1 MAVVY
6 GKKEL
11 REFAERWRGRGY
23 EKGETQQFWLQ
34 ALRSIGYP
42 HVDEVLFEYHL
53 PSGGFADVWI
63 PDANVLIE
71 QKSFGV
77 SLDDYE
83 VRQKKKKTPLMQAL
97 DYVEELPRPK
107 QPRFVVTCNFGIFR
121 VYDRD
126 KWSKSQLADNAFE
139 FTLDELAE
147 HPEYMGFVTDPDN
160 SRLEKEKQVSIRAGE
175 LIGELYDMMCEGYI
189 DPDSEES
196 MHALN
201 VLCVRLVFCLYCED
215 ADLFE
220 KDSFYNYLKDVPA
233 SQFRTALRRLFVA
246 LDTDLK
252 KRDPYDADVK
262 VFPYVNGGLFREDTE
277 IPNFT
282 EEAKQFLL
290 EKVARPVNWSQ
301 ISPTIFGGI
310 FESTLNPETRRSGG
324 MHYTSPENIHKV
336 IDPLFLDKLKA
347 EFAAIRDEEG
357 ATPRKKKNALAR
369 FHAKLCSLKFFDP
382 ACGSG
387 NFLTETYICLRKLE
401 DAVLNALRE
410 GQTELGFSDDEDRGL
425 RVSLNQFYGIEIND
439 FAVKVAESALW
450 ISRLKANGENL
461 MFYEVGDDDF
471 PLNESAN
478 IVEGNALRMDW
489 SEVLSAEECSYI
501 IGNPPFYGASLCSPS
516 QKQEIVDLFG
526 KIRLSNSLDYV
537 TGWYYKACQMM
548 SLNPR
553 IHSALVSTNSVTQG
567 EQVSPLWGTLRQR
580 FAVEINFAYRTFIW
594 DNESAD
600 RAHVHCVIIGFSACG
615 ESVLPKRLY
624 YADGRHDVVDSI
636 SPYLLAGSFVCI
648 DSRSFPLSDVPICSL
663 GNTAKDRGYLTLSV
677 SERDDFVSRYPDK
690 AHLIRRFVGGKDFLS
705 NRDFRYCF
713 WLRDIDESEYSAIP
727 ELQERIQNVRA
738 FRSLSSSPDTRKF
751 AEMPHLFFRTPH
763 VEDSYLIIPR
773 TTSQRRRYLPVA
785 FVNGDNIGSDAVM
798 VVYHASLFHF
808 GVISSRMHALWL
820 GVVGGRLKS
829 DYRYSSVVVYNNFVW
844 PNVDDD
850 LRCEIEACAQTVID
864 VRAAH
869 APVSLGTLYDPE
881 SMPVDLL
888 AAHRALDAAVE
899 RAYGVDFGRDEDKL
913 IAHLFKLYEA
923 ATLDE

>member
-1 MAVVY
+1 MAY
-6 GKKEL
+6 SKKEL
-11 REFAERWRGRGY
+11 REFAERWHGRGY

-34 ALRSIGYP
+34 ALRAIGYP
-42 HVDEVLFEYHL
+42 HVDDVLFEYHL

-63 PDANVLIE
+63 PDADVLIE

-147 HPEYMGFVTDPDN
+147 HPEYMGFITDPGN
-160 SRLEKEKQVSIRAGE
+160 SRLEKEKQVSIKAGE
-175 LIGELYDMMCEGYI
+175 LIGELYDMLREGYI

-262 VFPYVNGGLFREDTE
+262 IFPYVNGGLFREDTE

-282 EEAKQFLL
+282 EESKQFLL

-310 FESTLNPETRRSGG
+310 FESTLNPETRRAGG

-336 IDPLFLDKLKA
+336 IDPLFLDELKA

-450 ISRLKANGENL
+450 ISRLKANAENF
-461 MFYEVGDDDF
+461 MFYEVGYDDF

-478 IVEGNALRMDW
+478 IVEGNALCMDW
-489 SEVLSAEECSYI
+489 NEVLSAEECSFI

-580 FAVEINFAYRTFIW
+580 FAVEINFA
-594 DNESAD
+594 
-600 RAHVHCVIIGFSACG
+600 
-615 ESVLPKRLY
+615 
-624 YADGRHDVVDSI
+624 
-636 SPYLLAGSFVCI
+636 
-648 DSRSFPLSDVPICSL
+648 
-663 GNTAKDRGYLTLSV
+663 
-677 SERDDFVSRYPDK
+677 
-690 AHLIRRFVGGKDFLS
+690 
-705 NRDFRYCF
+705 
-713 WLRDIDESEYSAIP
+713 
-727 ELQERIQNVRA
+727 
-738 FRSLSSSPDTRKF
+738 
-751 AEMPHLFFRTPH
+751 
-763 VEDSYLIIPR
+763 
-773 TTSQRRRYLPVA
+773 
-785 FVNGDNIGSDAVM
+785 
-798 VVYHASLFHF
+798 
-808 GVISSRMHALWL
+808 
-820 GVVGGRLKS
+820 
-829 DYRYSSVVVYNNFVW
+829 
-844 PNVDDD
+844 
-850 LRCEIEACAQTVID
+850 
-864 VRAAH
+864 
-869 APVSLGTLYDPE
+869 
-881 SMPVDLL
+881 
-888 AAHRALDAAVE
+888 
-899 RAYGVDFGRDEDKL
+899 
-913 IAHLFKLYEA
+913 
-923 ATLDE
+923 

>member
-1 MAVVY
+1 MAY
-6 GKKEL
+6 TKKEL
-11 REFAERWRGRGY
+11 REFADRWRGRGY

-34 ALRSIGYP
+34 ALRAIGYP
-42 HVDEVLFEYHL
+42 HVDDVLFEYHL

-63 PDANVLIE
+63 PDADVLIE

-83 VRQKKKKTPLMQAL
+83 IRQKKKKTPLMQAL

-147 HPEYMGFVTDPDN
+147 HPEYMGFITDPGN
-160 SRLEKEKQVSIRAGE
+160 SRLEKEKQVSIKAGE
-175 LIGELYDMMCEGYI
+175 LIGELYDMMREGYI

-252 KRDPYDADVK
+252 NRDPYDTDVK
-262 VFPYVNGGLFREDTE
+262 IFPYVNGGLFREDTE

-336 IDPLFLDKLKA
+336 IDPLFLDDLKA

-357 ATPRKKKNALAR
+357 TTPRKRKNALAR

-387 NFLTETYICLRKLE
+387 NFLTEIYVCLRKLE

-471 PLNESAN
+471 PLNESAR
-478 IVEGNALRMDW
+478 IIEGNALKVDW
-489 SEVLSAEECSYI
+489 NDVLPASRCSFVM
-501 IGNPPFYGASLCSPS
+501 GNPPFYGGMFMTVE
-516 QKQEIVDLFG
+516 QKNEMKDVFHNLKG
-526 KIRLSNSLDYV
+526 VGELDYV
-537 TGWYYKACQMM
+537 TAWYAKGAEYVKDY
-548 SLNPR
+548 P
-553 IHSALVSTNSVTQG
+553 IHCCFVSTNSICQG
-567 EQVSPLWGTLRQR
+567 L
-580 FAVEINFAYRTFIW
+580 AVGVFW
-594 DNESAD
+594 
-600 RAHVHCVIIGFSACG
+600 
-615 ESVLPKRLY
+615 
-624 YADGRHDVVDSI
+624 
-636 SPYLLAGSFVCI
+636 
-648 DSRSFPLSDVPICSL
+648 
-663 GNTAKDRGYLTLSV
+663 
-677 SERDDFVSRYPDK
+677 RY
-690 AHLIRRFVGGKDFLS
+690 F
-705 NRDFRYCF
+705 
-713 WLRDIDESEYSAIP
+713 
-727 ELQERIQNVRA
+727 
-738 FRSLSSSPDTRKF
+738 
-751 AEMPHLFFRTPH
+751 
-763 VEDSYLIIPR
+763 
-773 TTSQRRRYLPVA
+773 
-785 FVNGDNIGSDAVM
+785 
-798 VVYHASLFHF
+798 
-808 GVISSRMHALWL
+808 
-820 GVVGGRLKS
+820 
-829 DYRYSSVVVYNNFVW
+829 
-844 PNVDDD
+844 
-850 LRCEIEACAQTVID
+850 
-864 VRAAH
+864 
-869 APVSLGTLYDPE
+869 
-881 SMPVDLL
+881 
-888 AAHRALDAAVE
+888 
-899 RAYGVDFGRDEDKL
+899 
-913 IAHLFKLYEA
+913 
-923 ATLDE
+923 

>member
-1 MAVVY
+1 MAVAY
-6 GKKEL
+6 SKKEL
-11 REFAERWRGRGY
+11 REFAERWHGRGY

-34 ALRSIGYP
+34 ALRAIGYP
-42 HVDEVLFEYHL
+42 HVDDVLFEYHL

-63 PDANVLIE
+63 PDADVLIE

-147 HPEYMGFVTDPDN
+147 HPEYMGFITDPGN
-160 SRLEKEKQVSIRAGE
+160 SRLEKEKQVSIKAGE
-175 LIGELYDMMCEGYI
+175 LIGELYDMLREGYI

-262 VFPYVNGGLFREDTE
+262 IFPYVNGGLFREDTE

-282 EEAKQFLL
+282 EESKQFLL
-290 EKVARPVNWSQ
+290 EEVARPVNWSQ

-310 FESTLNPETRRSGG
+310 FESTLNPETRRAGG

-336 IDPLFLDKLKA
+336 IGPLFLDELKA

-401 DAVLNALRE
+401 DAVLNELRQ
-410 GQTELGFSDDEDRGL
+410 GQTEFAFVDDEVGGR

-450 ISRLKANGENL
+450 ISRLKANGENF
-461 MFYEVGDDDF
+461 MFYESGDNDF

-478 IVEGNALRMDW
+478 IVEGNALRIDW
-489 SEVLSAEECSYI
+489 NDVLPAVKCSFI
-501 IGNPPFYGASLCSPS
+501 MGNPPFVGFKSASAA
-516 QKQEIVDLFG
+516 QKDDMHAIFG
-526 KIRLSNSLDYV
+526 LQAKLLDYV
-537 TGWYYKACQMM
+537 CAWYMKAGRYMQNTSC
-548 SLNPR
+548 
-553 IHSALVSTNSVTQG
+553 HAAFVSTNSVCQG
-567 EQVSPLWGTLRQR
+567 KMAADLWSQLQR
-580 FAVEINFAYRTFIW
+580 GLGVQIDFAHRTFVW
-594 DNESAD
+594 DSEASEKAS
-600 RAHVHCVIIGFSACG
+600 VHCVIVGFSKEG
-615 ESVLPKRLY
+615 
-624 YADGRHDVVDSI
+624 
-636 SPYLLAGSFVCI
+636 
-648 DSRSFPLSDVPICSL
+648 
-663 GNTAKDRGYLTLSV
+663 V
-677 SERDDFVSRYPDK
+677 SEKKIYFDD
-690 AHLIRRFVGGKDFLS
+690 
-705 NRDFRYCF
+705 
-713 WLRDIDESEYSAIP
+713 E
-727 ELQERIQNVRA
+727 VRA
-738 FRSLSSSPDTRKF
+738 VKNINCYLIDFEDVYIMSRTKPLCEVPPMIMGNQAMDGGNLIIDAAEYDEFMRRQPEAAPYVKRYMMGNEFINGKLRWCLWLDGVSDDAINGMALVRERVERVRAMRAHSNDSGARKR
-751 AEMPHLFFRTPH
+751 ASTPHLFREQRNPKHF
-763 VEDSYLIIPR
+763 VAIPI
-773 TTSQRRRYLPVA
+773 TSSQNRDYVP
-785 FVNGDNIGSDAVM
+785 IGFLDD
-798 VVYHASLFHF
+798 
-808 GVISSRMHALWL
+808 GVIAGNTLFIIEDVGIYEFGILTSFFHNSWMRAVGARM
-820 GVVGGRLKS
+820 KS
-829 DYRYSSVVVYNNFVW
+829 DYRYSKEIVYNNFVW
-844 PNVDDD
+844 PDPTDELRRSVESCAQAVLNARQNYSGRTLATLYDRVTMPDD
-850 LRCEIEACAQTVID
+850 LRL
-864 VRAAH
+864 AH
-869 APVSLGTLYDPE
+869 E
-881 SMPVDLL
+881 
-888 AAHRALDAAVE
+888 RLDAAVE
-899 RAYGVDFGRDEDKL
+899 AAYGVDFGGDEYK
-913 IAHLFKLYEA
+913 IVVHLFKLYLA
-923 ATLDE
+923 ATAKE

>member
-1 MAVVY
+1 MAY
-6 GKKEL
+6 SKKKL

-34 ALRSIGYP
+34 ALRAIGYP
-42 HVDEVLFEYHL
+42 HVDDVLFEYHL

-63 PDANVLIE
+63 PDADVLIE

-83 VRQKKKKTPLMQAL
+83 LRQNKKKTPLMQAL

-139 FTLDELAE
+139 FTLDELSE
-147 HPEYMGFVTDPDN
+147 HPEYMGFITDPGN
-160 SRLEKEKQVSIRAGE
+160 SRLEKEKQVSIKAGE
-175 LIGELYDMMCEGYI
+175 LIGELYDMMREGYI

-233 SQFRTALRRLFVA
+233 SQFRVALRRLFVA

-262 VFPYVNGGLFREDTE
+262 IFPYVNGGLFREDTE

-282 EEAKQFLL
+282 DEAKQFLL

-310 FESTLNPETRRSGG
+310 FESTLNPETRRSAG

-336 IDPLFLDKLKA
+336 IDPLFLDELKA

-357 ATPRKKKNALAR
+357 TTPRKKKNALAR
-369 FHAKLCSLKFFDP
+369 FHAKLCNLKFFDP

-401 DAVLNALRE
+401 DSVLNELRQ
-410 GQTELGFSDDEDRGL
+410 GQTELGFSEDESGGR

-471 PLNESAN
+471 PLNEAAR
-478 IVEGNALRMDW
+478 IVEGNALKLDW
-489 SEVLSAEECSYI
+489 NDVLPASLCSFVM
-501 IGNPPFYGASLCSPS
+501 GNPPFYGGMFMTVD
-516 QKQEIVDLFG
+516 QKKEMKEVFRGLKG
-526 KIRLSNSLDYV
+526 VGELDYV
-537 TGWYYKACQMM
+537 TAWYVK
-548 SLNPR
+548 
-553 IHSALVSTNSVTQG
+553 SAEYVKGHPIRCCFVSTNSICQG
-567 EQVSPLWGTLRQR
+567 LAVGVFWRYFKESLGCEIEYAYKTFVWG
-580 FAVEINFAYRTFIW
+580 
-594 DNESAD
+594 NEASAQA
-600 RAHVHCVIIGFSACG
+600 RVHVVIIGFGS
-615 ESVLPKRLY
+615 
-624 YADGRHDVVDSI
+624 
-636 SPYLLAGSFVCI
+636 SPVEWCN
-648 DSRSFPLSDVPICSL
+648 R
-663 GNTAKDRGYLTLSV
+663 
-677 SERDDFVSRYPDK
+677 FVSFGLGY
-690 AHLIRRFVGGKDFLS
+690 ALSWSGVSSCWVGCGVS
-705 NRDFRYCF
+705 RDLVRMSR
-713 WLRDIDESEYSAIP
+713 LR
-727 ELQERIQNVRA
+727 
-738 FRSLSSSPDTRKF
+738 
-751 AEMPHLFFRTPH
+751 
-763 VEDSYLIIPR
+763 
-773 TTSQRRRYLPVA
+773 
-785 FVNGDNIGSDAVM
+785 
-798 VVYHASLFHF
+798 
-808 GVISSRMHALWL
+808 
-820 GVVGGRLKS
+820 
-829 DYRYSSVVVYNNFVW
+829 
-844 PNVDDD
+844 
-850 LRCEIEACAQTVID
+850 
-864 VRAAH
+864 
-869 APVSLGTLYDPE
+869 
-881 SMPVDLL
+881 
-888 AAHRALDAAVE
+888 
-899 RAYGVDFGRDEDKL
+899 
-913 IAHLFKLYEA
+913 
-923 ATLDE
+923 

>member
-1 MAVVY
+1 MVY

-147 HPEYMGFVTDPDN
+147 HPEYMSFITDPDN

-175 LIGELYDMMCEGYI
+175 LIGELYDMMREGYI

-410 GQTELGFSDDEDRGL
+410 GQTELGFSDDEERGL

-636 SPYLLAGSFVCI
+636 
-648 DSRSFPLSDVPICSL
+648 
-663 GNTAKDRGYLTLSV
+663 
-677 SERDDFVSRYPDK
+677 
-690 AHLIRRFVGGKDFLS
+690 
-705 NRDFRYCF
+705 
-713 WLRDIDESEYSAIP
+713 
-727 ELQERIQNVRA
+727 
-738 FRSLSSSPDTRKF
+738 
-751 AEMPHLFFRTPH
+751 
-763 VEDSYLIIPR
+763 
-773 TTSQRRRYLPVA
+773 
-785 FVNGDNIGSDAVM
+785 
-798 VVYHASLFHF
+798 
-808 GVISSRMHALWL
+808 
-820 GVVGGRLKS
+820 
-829 DYRYSSVVVYNNFVW
+829 
-844 PNVDDD
+844 
-850 LRCEIEACAQTVID
+850 
-864 VRAAH
+864 
-869 APVSLGTLYDPE
+869 
-881 SMPVDLL
+881 
-888 AAHRALDAAVE
+888 RAL
-899 RAYGVDFGRDEDKL
+899 
-913 IAHLFKLYEA
+913 HN
-923 ATLDE
+923 

>member
-1 MAVVY
+1 MAY
-6 GKKEL
+6 SKKEL
-11 REFAERWRGRGY
+11 REFAERWHGRGY

-34 ALRSIGYP
+34 ALRAIGYP
-42 HVDEVLFEYHL
+42 HVDDVLFEYHL

-63 PDANVLIE
+63 PDADVLIE

-147 HPEYMGFVTDPDN
+147 HPEYMGFITDPGN
-160 SRLEKEKQVSIRAGE
+160 SRLEKEKQVSIKAGE
-175 LIGELYDMMCEGYI
+175 LIGELYDMLREGYI

-262 VFPYVNGGLFREDTE
+262 IFPYVNGGLFREDTE

-282 EEAKQFLL
+282 EESKQFLL

-310 FESTLNPETRRSGG
+310 FESTLNPETRRAGG

-336 IDPLFLDKLKA
+336 IDPLFLDELKA

-450 ISRLKANGENL
+450 ISRLKANAENF
-461 MFYEVGDDDF
+461 MFYEVGYDDF

-478 IVEGNALRMDW
+478 IVEGNALCMDW
-489 SEVLSAEECSYI
+489 NEVLSAEECSFI

-615 ESVLPKRLY
+615 ESVSPKRLY
-624 YADGRHDVVDSI
+624 FADGHHDVVDSI
-636 SPYLLAGSFVCI
+636 SGS
-648 DSRSFPLSDVPICSL
+648 SE
-663 GNTAKDRGYLTLSV
+663 LSV
-677 SERDDFVSRYPDK
+677 
-690 AHLIRRFVGGKDFLS
+690 GGG
-705 NRDFRYCF
+705 
-713 WLRDIDESEYSAIP
+713 I
-727 ELQERIQNVRA
+727 
-738 FRSLSSSPDTRKF
+738 
-751 AEMPHLFFRTPH
+751 
-763 VEDSYLIIPR
+763 
-773 TTSQRRRYLPVA
+773 
-785 FVNGDNIGSDAVM
+785 
-798 VVYHASLFHF
+798 
-808 GVISSRMHALWL
+808 
-820 GVVGGRLKS
+820 
-829 DYRYSSVVVYNNFVW
+829 
-844 PNVDDD
+844 
-850 LRCEIEACAQTVID
+850 
-864 VRAAH
+864 
-869 APVSLGTLYDPE
+869 
-881 SMPVDLL
+881 
-888 AAHRALDAAVE
+888 
-899 RAYGVDFGRDEDKL
+899 
-913 IAHLFKLYEA
+913 
-923 ATLDE
+923 

>member
-1 MAVVY
+1 MAVAY
-6 GKKEL
+6 SKKEL
-11 REFAERWRGRGY
+11 REFAERWHGRGY

-34 ALRSIGYP
+34 ALRAIGYP
-42 HVDEVLFEYHL
+42 HVDDVLFEYHL

-63 PDANVLIE
+63 PDADVLIE

-147 HPEYMGFVTDPDN
+147 HPEYMGFITDPGN
-160 SRLEKEKQVSIRAGE
+160 SRLEKEKQVSIKAGE
-175 LIGELYDMMCEGYI
+175 LIGELYDMLREGYI

-262 VFPYVNGGLFREDTE
+262 IFPYVNGGLFREDTE

-282 EEAKQFLL
+282 EESKQFLL

-310 FESTLNPETRRSGG
+310 FESTLNPETRRAGG

-336 IDPLFLDKLKA
+336 IDPLFLDELKA

-450 ISRLKANGENL
+450 ISRLKANAENF
-461 MFYEVGDDDF
+461 MFYEVGYDDF

-478 IVEGNALRMDW
+478 IVEGNALCMDW
-489 SEVLSAEECSYI
+489 NEVLSAEECSFI

-615 ESVLPKRLY
+615 ESVSPKRLY
-624 YADGRHDVVDSI
+624 FADGHHDVVDSI
-636 SPYLLAGSFVCI
+636 SGS
-648 DSRSFPLSDVPICSL
+648 SE
-663 GNTAKDRGYLTLSV
+663 LSV
-677 SERDDFVSRYPDK
+677 
-690 AHLIRRFVGGKDFLS
+690 GGG
-705 NRDFRYCF
+705 
-713 WLRDIDESEYSAIP
+713 I
-727 ELQERIQNVRA
+727 
-738 FRSLSSSPDTRKF
+738 
-751 AEMPHLFFRTPH
+751 
-763 VEDSYLIIPR
+763 
-773 TTSQRRRYLPVA
+773 
-785 FVNGDNIGSDAVM
+785 
-798 VVYHASLFHF
+798 
-808 GVISSRMHALWL
+808 
-820 GVVGGRLKS
+820 
-829 DYRYSSVVVYNNFVW
+829 
-844 PNVDDD
+844 
-850 LRCEIEACAQTVID
+850 
-864 VRAAH
+864 
-869 APVSLGTLYDPE
+869 
-881 SMPVDLL
+881 
-888 AAHRALDAAVE
+888 
-899 RAYGVDFGRDEDKL
+899 
-913 IAHLFKLYEA
+913 
-923 ATLDE
+923 

>member
-1 MAVVY
+1 MAVAY
-6 GKKEL
+6 SKKEL
-11 REFAERWRGRGY
+11 REFAERWRGKGY

-34 ALRSIGYP
+34 ALRAIGYP
-42 HVDEVLFEYHL
+42 HVDDVLFEYHL

-63 PDANVLIE
+63 PDADVLIE

-83 VRQKKKKTPLMQAL
+83 LRQKKKKTPLMQAL

-126 KWSKSQLADNAFE
+126 RWSKSQLADNAFE

-147 HPEYMGFVTDPDN
+147 HPEYLGFITDPGN
-160 SRLEKEKQVSIRAGE
+160 SRLEKEKQVSIKAGE
-175 LIGELYDMMCEGYI
+175 LIGELYDMMREGYI

-252 KRDPYDADVK
+252 NRDPYDTDVK
-262 VFPYVNGGLFREDTE
+262 IFPYVNGGLFREDTE

-336 IDPLFLDKLKA
+336 IDPLFLDDLKV

-357 ATPRKKKNALAR
+357 TTPRKKKNALAR

-471 PLNESAN
+471 PLNESAR
-478 IVEGNALRMDW
+478 IIEGNALKVDW
-489 SEVLSAEECSYI
+489 NDVLPASRCSFVM
-501 IGNPPFYGASLCSPS
+501 GNPPFYGGMFMTVE
-516 QKQEIVDLFG
+516 QKNEMKDVFHNLKG
-526 KIRLSNSLDYV
+526 VGELDYV
-537 TGWYYKACQMM
+537 TAWYAKGAEYVKDY
-548 SLNPR
+548 P
-553 IHSALVSTNSVTQG
+553 IHCCFVSTNSICQG
-567 EQVSPLWGTLRQR
+567 LAVGVFWRYFKQTLGFEIEYAYKTFVWG
-580 FAVEINFAYRTFIW
+580 
-594 DNESAD
+594 NEASDQA
-600 RAHVHCVIIGFSACG
+600 RVHVVIIGFADKRFANKRRWLRSSAGDVLQCEHING
-615 ESVLPKRLY
+615 YLMPSV
-624 YADGRHDVVDSI
+624 DVYVTEVSN
-636 SPYLLAGSFVCI
+636 
-648 DSRSFPLSDVPICSL
+648 PLSDVPPIRFGSMPR
-663 GNTAKDRGYLTLSV
+663 AKGFTLSAADR
-677 SERDDFVSRYPDK
+677 E
-690 AHLIRRFVGGKDFLS
+690 RFVAENPLCEQWIRPYWGADEFL
-705 NRDFRYCF
+705 NRKERYCL
-713 WLRDIDESEYSAIP
+713 WLVDADEDEIAQCP
-727 ELQERIQNVRA
+727 LVVERINRVRDERLA
-738 FRSLSSSPDTRKF
+738 SKAPSTRKF
-751 AEMPHLFFRTPH
+751 ADTPTLFAQIAQP
-763 VEDSYLIIPR
+763 VGDGDYLLIPR
-773 TTSQRRRYLPVA
+773 LSSEKRSYIPIGFVGNEVIASDLAYLVPSA
-785 FVNGDNIGSDAVM
+785 S
-798 VVYHASLFHF
+798 VYHF
-808 GVISSRMHALWL
+808 GVLSSQFHNVWVRMVA
-820 GVVGGRLKS
+820 GRFKS
-829 DYRYSSVVVYNNFVW
+829 DYRYAKDLVYNTFIW
-844 PNVDDD
+844 PTVSEQS
-850 LRCEIEACAQTVID
+850 RGEIGACAQEILD
-864 VRAAH
+864 VRERHRALR
-869 APVSLGTLYDPE
+869 LGDLYKRDH
-881 SMPVDLL
+881 MPDDLL
-888 AAHRALDAAVE
+888 AAHMALDVAVE
-899 RAYGVDFGRDEDKL
+899 RAYGVDFAGDEDKI

-923 ATLDE
+923 AAVGE

>member
-1 MAVVY
+1 MAVAY
-6 GKKEL
+6 SKKEL

-34 ALRSIGYP
+34 ALRAIGYP
-42 HVDEVLFEYHL
+42 HVDDVLFEYHL

-63 PDANVLIE
+63 PDADVLIE

-83 VRQKKKKTPLMQAL
+83 LRQKKKKTPLMQAL

-147 HPEYMGFVTDPDN
+147 HPEYMAFITDPGN
-160 SRLEKEKQVSIRAGE
+160 SRLEKEKQVSIKAGE
-175 LIGELYDMMCEGYI
+175 LIGELYDMMREGYI

-233 SQFRTALRRLFVA
+233 SQFRVALRRLFVA

-262 VFPYVNGGLFREDTE
+262 IFPYVNGGLFREDTE

-310 FESTLNPETRRSGG
+310 FESTLNPETRRSAG

-336 IDPLFLDKLKA
+336 IDPLFLDELKA
-347 EFAAIRDEEG
+347 EFASIRDEEG
-357 ATPRKKKNALAR
+357 TTPRKKKNALAR
-369 FHAKLCSLKFFDP
+369 FHAKLCGLKFFDP

-401 DAVLNALRE
+401 DSVLNELRQ
-410 GQTELGFSDDEDRGL
+410 GQTELGFSEDESRGR

-461 MFYEVGDDDF
+461 MFFEVGDDDF
-471 PLNESAN
+471 PLNESAR
-478 IVEGNALRMDW
+478 IVEGNALRVEWND
-489 SEVLSAEECSYI
+489 VLPVSQCSYVM
-501 IGNPPFYGASLCSPS
+501 GNPPFRGARWQTKQ
-516 QKQEIVDLFG
+516 QKAEMRSVFHDAPHCG
-526 KIRLSNSLDYV
+526 NLDYV
-537 TGWYYKACQMM
+537 AGWYIKAAEYISG
-548 SLNPR
+548 SLVR
-553 IHSALVSTNSVTQG
+553 AAFVSTNSICQG
-567 EQVSPLWGTLRQR
+567 EQVARVWEPIYNLGIRID
-580 FAVEINFAYRTFIW
+580 FAHDTFRW
-594 DNESAD
+594 RNETTEQ
-600 RAHVHCVIIGFSACG
+600 AHVYVIIVGFSASGGLKTLFHHADPDAEAEISYPVNINAYLAALPNMFIYGRNTPLSNVPFIGTGSQPIDGGNYLFSYDEMCEFIG
-615 ESVLPKRLY
+615 QEPGAKGLFHPWMGSVEFLNNKKRWVLWLGDLDDDDLDVLPMCRE
-624 YADGRHDVVDSI
+624 RVERV
-636 SPYLLAGSFVCI
+636 
-648 DSRSFPLSDVPICSL
+648 RSFRLASKR
-663 GNTAKDRGYLTLSV
+663 AQTLKAAEFPRRFGSEV
-677 SERDDFVSRYPDK
+677 LFNSSAVVIPQVSSERRMYIPIGFIGPDVFCSDK
-690 AHLIRRFVGGKDFLS
+690 
-705 NRDFRYCF
+705 
-713 WLRDIDESEYSAIP
+713 LRVVP
-727 ELQERIQNVRA
+727 EATL
-738 FRSLSSSPDTRKF
+738 
-751 AEMPHLFFRTPH
+751 
-763 VEDSYLIIPR
+763 Y
-773 TTSQRRRYLPVA
+773 
-785 FVNGDNIGSDAVM
+785 
-798 VVYHASLFHF
+798 HF
-808 GVISSRMHALWL
+808 GVLHSRVHNAWMRRTT
-820 GVVGGRLKS
+820 GRLKS
-829 DYRYSSVVVYNNFVW
+829 DYQYTNSIVYNCFVW
-844 PNVDDD
+844 PSPTVEQKQ
-850 LRCEIEACAQTVID
+850 LIEECAQKVLD
-864 VRAAH
+864 VRSRWSDT
-869 APVSLGTLYDPE
+869 SLAKLYDPE
-881 SMPVDLL
+881 MMPDPLL
-888 AAHRALDAAVE
+888 AAHRMLDAAVE
-899 RAYGVDFGRDEDKL
+899 AAYGVDFDEDEDEIVL
-913 IAHLFKLYEA
+913 HLFQLYGA
-923 ATLDE
+923 AVADE

>member
-1 MAVVY
+1 MAY
-6 GKKEL
+6 SKKEL
-11 REFAERWRGRGY
+11 REFAERWRGKGY

-34 ALRSIGYP
+34 ALRAIGYP
-42 HVDEVLFEYHL
+42 HVDDVLFEYHL

-63 PDANVLIE
+63 PDADVLIE

-83 VRQKKKKTPLMQAL
+83 LRQKKKKTPLMQAL

-126 KWSKSQLADNAFE
+126 RWSKSQLADNAFE

-147 HPEYMGFVTDPDN
+147 HPEYLGFITDPGN
-160 SRLEKEKQVSIRAGE
+160 SRLEKEKQVSIKAGE
-175 LIGELYDMMCEGYI
+175 LIGKLYDMMREGYI
-189 DPDSEES
+189 DPDSQES

-220 KDSFYNYLKDVPA
+220 KDSFYNYLKDVPV
-233 SQFRTALRRLFVA
+233 SQFRMALRRLFVA
-246 LDTDLK
+246 LDTELK
-252 KRDPYDADVK
+252 NRDPYDTDVK
-262 VFPYVNGGLFREDTE
+262 IFPYVNGGLFREDTE

-336 IDPLFLDKLKA
+336 IDPLFLDDLKV

-357 ATPRKKKNALAR
+357 TTFRKKKNALAR

-450 ISRLKANGENL
+450 ISRLKANAENF
-461 MFYEVGDDDF
+461 MFYEVGYDDF

-478 IVEGNALRMDW
+478 IVEGNALCMDW
-489 SEVLSAEECSYI
+489 NEVLSAEECSFI

-548 SLNPR
+548 SLNAR

-615 ESVLPKRLY
+615 ESVSPKRLY
-624 YADGRHDVVDSI
+624 FADGHHDVVDSI

-663 GNTAKDRGYLTLSV
+663 GNTAKDRGYLTGSSELSV
-677 SERDDFVSRYPDK
+677 
-690 AHLIRRFVGGKDFLS
+690 GGG
-705 NRDFRYCF
+705 
-713 WLRDIDESEYSAIP
+713 I
-727 ELQERIQNVRA
+727 
-738 FRSLSSSPDTRKF
+738 
-751 AEMPHLFFRTPH
+751 
-763 VEDSYLIIPR
+763 
-773 TTSQRRRYLPVA
+773 
-785 FVNGDNIGSDAVM
+785 
-798 VVYHASLFHF
+798 
-808 GVISSRMHALWL
+808 
-820 GVVGGRLKS
+820 
-829 DYRYSSVVVYNNFVW
+829 
-844 PNVDDD
+844 
-850 LRCEIEACAQTVID
+850 
-864 VRAAH
+864 
-869 APVSLGTLYDPE
+869 
-881 SMPVDLL
+881 
-888 AAHRALDAAVE
+888 
-899 RAYGVDFGRDEDKL
+899 
-913 IAHLFKLYEA
+913 
-923 ATLDE
+923 

>member
-1 MAVVY
+1 MAVAY
-6 GKKEL
+6 SKKEL
-11 REFAERWRGRGY
+11 REFAERWHGRGY

-34 ALRSIGYP
+34 ALRAIGYP
-42 HVDEVLFEYHL
+42 HVDDVLFEYHL

-63 PDANVLIE
+63 PDADVLIE

-147 HPEYMGFVTDPDN
+147 HPEYMGFITDPGN
-160 SRLEKEKQVSIRAGE
+160 SRLEKEKQVSIKAGE
-175 LIGELYDMMCEGYI
+175 LIGELYDMLREGYI

-262 VFPYVNGGLFREDTE
+262 IFPYVNGGLFREDTE

-282 EEAKQFLL
+282 EESKQFLL

-310 FESTLNPETRRSGG
+310 FESTLNPETRRAGG

-336 IDPLFLDKLKA
+336 IDPLFLDELKA

-450 ISRLKANGENL
+450 ISRLKANAENF
-461 MFYEVGDDDF
+461 MFYEVGYDDF

-478 IVEGNALRMDW
+478 IVEGNALCMDW
-489 SEVLSAEECSYI
+489 NEVLSAEECSFI

-615 ESVLPKRLY
+615 ESVSPKRLY
-624 YADGRHDVVDSI
+624 FADGHHDVVDSI

-663 GNTAKDRGYLTLSV
+663 GNTAKDRGYLTLSE

-690 AHLIRRFVGGKDFLS
+690 A
-705 NRDFRYCF
+705 
-713 WLRDIDESEYSAIP
+713 
-727 ELQERIQNVRA
+727 
-738 FRSLSSSPDTRKF
+738 
-751 AEMPHLFFRTPH
+751 
-763 VEDSYLIIPR
+763 
-773 TTSQRRRYLPVA
+773 
-785 FVNGDNIGSDAVM
+785 
-798 VVYHASLFHF
+798 
-808 GVISSRMHALWL
+808 ALH
-820 GVVGGRLKS
+820 
-829 DYRYSSVVVYNNFVW
+829 N
-844 PNVDDD
+844 
-850 LRCEIEACAQTVID
+850 
-864 VRAAH
+864 
-869 APVSLGTLYDPE
+869 
-881 SMPVDLL
+881 
-888 AAHRALDAAVE
+888 
-899 RAYGVDFGRDEDKL
+899 
-913 IAHLFKLYEA
+913 
-923 ATLDE
+923 

>member
-1 MAVVY
+1 MAY
-6 GKKEL
+6 SKKEL
-11 REFAERWRGRGY
+11 CEFAERWRGRGY

-34 ALRSIGYP
+34 ALRAIGYP
-42 HVDEVLFEYHL
+42 HVDDVLFEYHL

-63 PDANVLIE
+63 PDADVLIE

-83 VRQKKKKTPLMQAL
+83 IRQKKKKTPLMQAL

-147 HPEYMGFVTDPDN
+147 HPEYMGFISDPGN
-160 SRLEKEKQVSIRAGE
+160 SRLEKEKQVSIKAGE
-175 LIGELYDMMCEGYI
+175 LIGELYDMMREGYI

-262 VFPYVNGGLFREDTE
+262 IFPYVNGGLFREDTE

-282 EEAKQFLL
+282 EESKQFLL
-290 EKVARPVNWSQ
+290 EEVARPVNWSQ

-336 IDPLFLDKLKA
+336 IDPLFLDELKE
-347 EFAAIRDEEG
+347 EFAAIRDEDG
-357 ATPRKKKNALAR
+357 TTPRKKKNALAR

-410 GQTELGFSDDEDRGL
+410 GQTELGFSDDEDRGR
-425 RVSLNQFYGIEIND
+425 RVSLNQFFGIEIND

-450 ISRLKANGENL
+450 ISRLKANGENF
-461 MFYEVGDDDF
+461 MFYEVGYEDF

-478 IVEGNALRMDW
+478 IVEGNALCMDW
-489 SEVLSAEECSYI
+489 NEVLSAEECSYI

-548 SLNPR
+548 SLNSR

-615 ESVLPKRLY
+615 ESVSPKRLY
-624 YADGRHDVVDSI
+624 FADGHHDVVDSI

-663 GNTAKDRGYLTLSV
+663 GNTAKDRGYLTLSE

-690 AHLIRRFVGGKDFLS
+690 AHLIRRFIGAKDFLS

-713 WLRDIDESEYSAIP
+713 WLRDVDESEYSAIP
-727 ELQERIQNVRA
+727 ELRERIQNVRE
-738 FRSLSSSPDTRKF
+738 FRALSSSPDTRKL
-751 AEMPHLFFRTPH
+751 AETPHLFFRTPH
-763 VEDSYLIIPR
+763 VEDTYLIIPR

-785 FVNGDNIGSDAVM
+785 FVTRDNIGSDAVM

-850 LRCEIEACAQTVID
+850 LRSDIENCAQDVID
-864 VRAAH
+864 VRASH
-869 APVSLGTLYDPE
+869 APVSLATLYDPD
-881 SMPVDLL
+881 SMPGDLL

-899 RAYGVDFGRDEDKL
+899 RAYGVDFAGDEDK
-913 IAHLFKLYEA
+913 IVAHLFKLYEA
-923 ATLDE
+923 ATAHE

>member
-1 MAVVY
+1 MAVAY
-6 GKKEL
+6 SKKEL
-11 REFAERWRGRGY
+11 REFAERWRGKGY

-34 ALRSIGYP
+34 ALRAIGYP
-42 HVDEVLFEYHL
+42 HVDDVLFEYHL

-63 PDANVLIE
+63 PDADVLIE

-83 VRQKKKKTPLMQAL
+83 LRQKKKKTPLMQAL

-126 KWSKSQLADNAFE
+126 RWSKSQLADNAFE

-147 HPEYMGFVTDPDN
+147 HPEYLGFITDPGN
-160 SRLEKEKQVSIRAGE
+160 SRLEKEKQVSIKAGE
-175 LIGELYDMMCEGYI
+175 LIGKLYDMMREGYI
-189 DPDSEES
+189 DPDSQES

-220 KDSFYNYLKDVPA
+220 KDSFYNYLKDVPV
-233 SQFRTALRRLFVA
+233 SQFRMALRRLFVA
-246 LDTDLK
+246 LDTELK
-252 KRDPYDADVK
+252 NRDPYDTDVK
-262 VFPYVNGGLFREDTE
+262 IFPYVNGGLFREDTE

-336 IDPLFLDKLKA
+336 IDPLFLDDLKV

-357 ATPRKKKNALAR
+357 TTFRKKKNALAR

-450 ISRLKANGENL
+450 ISRLKANAENF
-461 MFYEVGDDDF
+461 MFYEVGYDDF

-478 IVEGNALRMDW
+478 IVEGNALCMDW
-489 SEVLSAEECSYI
+489 NEVLSAEECSFI

-548 SLNPR
+548 SLNAR

-615 ESVLPKRLY
+615 ESVSPKRLY
-624 YADGRHDVVDSI
+624 FADGHHDVVDSI

-663 GNTAKDRGYLTLSV
+663 GNTAKDRGYLTGSSELSV
-677 SERDDFVSRYPDK
+677 
-690 AHLIRRFVGGKDFLS
+690 GGG
-705 NRDFRYCF
+705 
-713 WLRDIDESEYSAIP
+713 I
-727 ELQERIQNVRA
+727 
-738 FRSLSSSPDTRKF
+738 
-751 AEMPHLFFRTPH
+751 
-763 VEDSYLIIPR
+763 
-773 TTSQRRRYLPVA
+773 
-785 FVNGDNIGSDAVM
+785 
-798 VVYHASLFHF
+798 
-808 GVISSRMHALWL
+808 
-820 GVVGGRLKS
+820 
-829 DYRYSSVVVYNNFVW
+829 
-844 PNVDDD
+844 
-850 LRCEIEACAQTVID
+850 
-864 VRAAH
+864 
-869 APVSLGTLYDPE
+869 
-881 SMPVDLL
+881 
-888 AAHRALDAAVE
+888 
-899 RAYGVDFGRDEDKL
+899 
-913 IAHLFKLYEA
+913 
-923 ATLDE
+923 

>member
-1 MAVVY
+1 M
-6 GKKEL
+6 
-11 REFAERWRGRGY
+11 
-23 EKGETQQFWLQ
+23 
-34 ALRSIGYP
+34 
-42 HVDEVLFEYHL
+42 LFEYHL

-63 PDANVLIE
+63 PDADVLIE

-77 SLDDYE
+77 SLDEYE
-83 VRQKKKKTPLMQAL
+83 LRQKRKKTPLMQAL
-97 DYVEELPRPK
+97 DYVDELPRPK

-147 HPEYMGFVTDPDN
+147 HPEYMGFITDPGN

-175 LIGELYDMMCEGYI
+175 LIGELYDMMSEGYI

-262 VFPYVNGGLFREDTE
+262 IFPYVNGGLFREDTE

-310 FESTLNPETRRSGG
+310 FESTLNPEMRRSGG

-336 IDPLFLDKLKA
+336 IDPLFLDELKA

-357 ATPRKKKNALAR
+357 TTPRKKKNALAR

-401 DAVLNALRE
+401 DSVLNALRE
-410 GQTELGFSDDEDRGL
+410 GQTELGFTDDEDRGR

-471 PLNESAN
+471 PLNESAR
-478 IVEGNALRMDW
+478 IIEGNALKVDW
-489 SEVLSAEECSYI
+489 NDVLPASRCSFVM
-501 IGNPPFYGASLCSPS
+501 GNPPFYGGMFMTDE
-516 QKQEIVDLFG
+516 QKKEMKEVFHNLKG
-526 KIRLSNSLDYV
+526 VGELDYV
-537 TGWYYKACQMM
+537 TAWYAKGAEYVKGY
-548 SLNPR
+548 P
-553 IHSALVSTNSVTQG
+553 IHCCLFRQIRFVRGLLLVSFG
-567 EQVSPLWGTLRQR
+567 DTLRKL
-580 FAVEINFAYRTFIW
+580 
-594 DNESAD
+594 
-600 RAHVHCVIIGFSACG
+600 
-615 ESVLPKRLY
+615 SVLK
-624 YADGRHDVVDSI
+624 S
-636 SPYLLAGSFVCI
+636 SM
-648 DSRSFPLSDVPICSL
+648 
-663 GNTAKDRGYLTLSV
+663 LT
-677 SERDDFVSRYPDK
+677 R
-690 AHLIRRFVGGKDFLS
+690 
-705 NRDFRYCF
+705 
-713 WLRDIDESEYSAIP
+713 
-727 ELQERIQNVRA
+727 
-738 FRSLSSSPDTRKF
+738 LSSGV
-751 AEMPHLFFRTPH
+751 M
-763 VEDSYLIIPR
+763 
-773 TTSQRRRYLPVA
+773 RRRIRLA
-785 FVNGDNIGSDAVM
+785 FMS
-798 VVYHASLFHF
+798 
-808 GVISSRMHALWL
+808 
-820 GVVGGRLKS
+820 
-829 DYRYSSVVVYNNFVW
+829 
-844 PNVDDD
+844 
-850 LRCEIEACAQTVID
+850 
-864 VRAAH
+864 
-869 APVSLGTLYDPE
+869 
-881 SMPVDLL
+881 
-888 AAHRALDAAVE
+888 
-899 RAYGVDFGRDEDKL
+899 
-913 IAHLFKLYEA
+913 
-923 ATLDE
+923 

>member
-11 REFAERWRGRGY
+11 REFAGRWRGRGY

-147 HPEYMGFVTDPDN
+147 HPEYMGFITDPDN

-175 LIGELYDMMCEGYI
+175 LIGELYDMMREGYI

-262 VFPYVNGGLFREDTE
+262 VFPYVNGGLFREETE

-567 EQVSPLWGTLRQR
+567 GKYLRCGAR
-580 FAVEINFAYRTFIW
+580 FA
-594 DNESAD
+594 S
-600 RAHVHCVIIGFSACG
+600 GS
-615 ESVLPKRLY
+615 LLRLILHIVRLF
-624 YADGRHDVVDSI
+624 GI
-636 SPYLLAGSFVCI
+636 T
-648 DSRSFPLSDVPICSL
+648 SL
-663 GNTAKDRGYLTLSV
+663 QI
-677 SERDDFVSRYPDK
+677 E
-690 AHLIRRFVGGKDFLS
+690 LIF
-705 NRDFRYCF
+705 
-713 WLRDIDESEYSAIP
+713 
-727 ELQERIQNVRA
+727 
-738 FRSLSSSPDTRKF
+738 
-751 AEMPHLFFRTPH
+751 
-763 VEDSYLIIPR
+763 
-773 TTSQRRRYLPVA
+773 
-785 FVNGDNIGSDAVM
+785 
-798 VVYHASLFHF
+798 
-808 GVISSRMHALWL
+808 
-820 GVVGGRLKS
+820 
-829 DYRYSSVVVYNNFVW
+829 
-844 PNVDDD
+844 
-850 LRCEIEACAQTVID
+850 TV
-864 VRAAH
+864 
-869 APVSLGTLYDPE
+869 
-881 SMPVDLL
+881 
-888 AAHRALDAAVE
+888 
-899 RAYGVDFGRDEDKL
+899 
-913 IAHLFKLYEA
+913 
-923 ATLDE
+923 

>member
-1 MAVVY
+1 MVY
-6 GKKEL
+6 SKREL
-11 REFAERWRGRGY
+11 CEFAERWRGRGY

-34 ALRSIGYP
+34 ALRAIGYP
-42 HVDEVLFEYHL
+42 HLDDVLFEYHL

-63 PDANVLIE
+63 PDADVLIE

-83 VRQKKKKTPLMQAL
+83 TRQKKKKTPLMQAL

-147 HPEYMGFVTDPDN
+147 HPEYMGFITDPGN
-160 SRLEKEKQVSIRAGE
+160 SRLEKEKQVSIKAGE
-175 LIGELYDMMCEGYI
+175 LIGELYDMLREGYI

-262 VFPYVNGGLFREDTE
+262 IFPYVNGGLFREDTE

-282 EEAKQFLL
+282 EESKQFLL

-310 FESTLNPETRRSGG
+310 FESTLNPETRRAGG

-336 IDPLFLDKLKA
+336 IDPLFLDELKA

-369 FHAKLCSLKFFDP
+369 FHAKLCTLKFFDP

-401 DAVLNALRE
+401 DSVLNALRE
-410 GQTELGFSDDEDRGL
+410 GQTELGFTDDEDRGR
-425 RVSLNQFYGIEIND
+425 RVSLNQFFGIEIND

-450 ISRLKANGENL
+450 ISRLKANGENV

-471 PLNESAN
+471 PLNESAR
-478 IVEGNALRMDW
+478 IIEGNALKVDW
-489 SEVLSAEECSYI
+489 NDVLPASRCSFVM
-501 IGNPPFYGASLCSPS
+501 GNPPFYGGMFMTAE
-516 QKQEIVDLFG
+516 QKNEMKEVFHNLKG
-526 KIRLSNSLDYV
+526 VGELDYV
-537 TGWYYKACQMM
+537 TAWYAKSAEYVMGY
-548 SLNPR
+548 P
-553 IHSALVSTNSVTQG
+553 IHCCFVSTNSICQG
-567 EQVSPLWGTLRQR
+567 
-580 FAVEINFAYRTFIW
+580 
-594 DNESAD
+594 
-600 RAHVHCVIIGFSACG
+600 
-615 ESVLPKRLY
+615 
-624 YADGRHDVVDSI
+624 
-636 SPYLLAGSFVCI
+636 LA
-648 DSRSFPLSDVPICSL
+648 
-663 GNTAKDRGYLTLSV
+663 
-677 SERDDFVSRYPDK
+677 
-690 AHLIRRFVGGKDFLS
+690 VGG
-705 NRDFRYCF
+705 
-713 WLRDIDESEYSAIP
+713 
-727 ELQERIQNVRA
+727 
-738 FRSLSSSPDTRKF
+738 
-751 AEMPHLFFRTPH
+751 
-763 VEDSYLIIPR
+763 
-773 TTSQRRRYLPVA
+773 
-785 FVNGDNIGSDAVM
+785 VNG
-798 VVYHASLFHF
+798 
-808 GVISSRMHALWL
+808 W
-820 GVVGGRLKS
+820 
-829 DYRYSSVVVYNNFVW
+829 
-844 PNVDDD
+844 
-850 LRCEIEACAQTVID
+850 
-864 VRAAH
+864 
-869 APVSLGTLYDPE
+869 
-881 SMPVDLL
+881 
-888 AAHRALDAAVE
+888 
-899 RAYGVDFGRDEDKL
+899 
-913 IAHLFKLYEA
+913 
-923 ATLDE
+923 

>member
-1 MAVVY
+1 MAY
-6 GKKEL
+6 SKKEL
-11 REFAERWRGRGY
+11 REFAERWRGKGY

-34 ALRSIGYP
+34 ALRAIGYP
-42 HVDEVLFEYHL
+42 HVDDVLFEYHL

-63 PDANVLIE
+63 PDADVLIE

-83 VRQKKKKTPLMQAL
+83 LRQKKKKTPLMQAL

-126 KWSKSQLADNAFE
+126 RWSKSQLADNAFE

-147 HPEYMGFVTDPDN
+147 HPEYLGFITDPGN
-160 SRLEKEKQVSIRAGE
+160 SRLEKEKQVSIKAGE
-175 LIGELYDMMCEGYI
+175 LIGKLYDMMREGYI
-189 DPDSEES
+189 DPDSQES

-220 KDSFYNYLKDVPA
+220 KDSFYNYLKDVPV
-233 SQFRTALRRLFVA
+233 SQFRMALRRLFVA
-246 LDTDLK
+246 LDTELK
-252 KRDPYDADVK
+252 NRDPYDTDVK
-262 VFPYVNGGLFREDTE
+262 IFPYVNGGLFREDTE

-336 IDPLFLDKLKA
+336 IDPLFLDDLKV

-357 ATPRKKKNALAR
+357 TTPRKKKNALAR

-439 FAVKVAESALW
+439 LAVKVAESALW
-450 ISRLKANGENL
+450 ISRLKANAENF
-461 MFYEVGDDDF
+461 MFYEVGYDDF

-478 IVEGNALRMDW
+478 IVEGNALCMDW
-489 SEVLSAEECSYI
+489 NEVLSAEECSFI

-548 SLNPR
+548 SLNAR

-615 ESVLPKRLY
+615 ESVSPKRLY
-624 YADGRHDVVDSI
+624 
-636 SPYLLAGSFVCI
+636 
-648 DSRSFPLSDVPICSL
+648 
-663 GNTAKDRGYLTLSV
+663 
-677 SERDDFVSRYPDK
+677 
-690 AHLIRRFVGGKDFLS
+690 
-705 NRDFRYCF
+705 
-713 WLRDIDESEYSAIP
+713 WL
-727 ELQERIQNVRA
+727 
-738 FRSLSSSPDTRKF
+738 F
-751 AEMPHLFFRTPH
+751 
-763 VEDSYLIIPR
+763 IIE
-773 TTSQRRRYLPVA
+773 
-785 FVNGDNIGSDAVM
+785 
-798 VVYHASLFHF
+798 
-808 GVISSRMHALWL
+808 GV
-820 GVVGGRLKS
+820 GVVCGVGR
-829 DYRYSSVVVYNNFVW
+829 VV
-844 PNVDDD
+844 
-850 LRCEIEACAQTVID
+850 A
-864 VRAAH
+864 
-869 APVSLGTLYDPE
+869 G
-881 SMPVDLL
+881 
-888 AAHRALDAAVE
+888 
-899 RAYGVDFGRDEDKL
+899 
-913 IAHLFKLYEA
+913 
-923 ATLDE
+923 